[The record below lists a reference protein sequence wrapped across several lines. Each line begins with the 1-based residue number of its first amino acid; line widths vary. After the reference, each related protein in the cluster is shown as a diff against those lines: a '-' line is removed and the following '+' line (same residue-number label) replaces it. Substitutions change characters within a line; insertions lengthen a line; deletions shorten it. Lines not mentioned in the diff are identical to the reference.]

1 MKFSTWF
8 KTMALVTVFCFT
20 LLSFVG
26 CTRHAGYTPDG
37 NEIRE
42 TDWAGTVL
50 LIILLVGLAA
60 AASGSSVHGSL
71 DNTTIKVTTTDTPLE
86 QGYKSW
92 MIDHRDSGKP
102 LEVKDLR
109 GEVIG
114 RFGLVADSVKS
125 GDKIHIRIDKDV
137 MTEVT
142 LRTLRNMRFSP
153 LMDNLLVKVKVNS
166 DFDLQSKKV
175 ASSKF
180 EKFEFSKT
188 ECPSQYKANLILNDG
203 KLIKVHA
210 EVIQ

>member
-1 MKFSTWF
+1 MKFSNWF
-8 KTMALVTVFCFT
+8 KTMALVTVFCFSI
-20 LLSFVG
+20 LSFVG
-26 CTRHAGYTPDG
+26 CTRTAGYTPDG
-37 NEIRE
+37 NEIIE
-42 TDWAGTVL
+42 DDWTGTIILVL
-50 LIILLVGLAA
+50 LLVALAA
-60 AASGSSVHGSL
+60 AASASSVHGSL
-71 DNTTIKVTTTDTPLE
+71 DSTTIKVTTTDTPLE

-92 MIDHRDSGKP
+92 SIDHRNSGKP

-109 GEVIG
+109 GEAIG

-125 GDKIHIRIDKDV
+125 GDRIHIRIDKDV
-137 MTEVT
+137 MTEVA
-142 LRTLRNMRFSP
+142 LSHLRNIQFSP
-153 LMDNLLVKVKVNS
+153 SKDNLLVKVKVNS

-180 EKFEFSKT
+180 EKFEFSRT